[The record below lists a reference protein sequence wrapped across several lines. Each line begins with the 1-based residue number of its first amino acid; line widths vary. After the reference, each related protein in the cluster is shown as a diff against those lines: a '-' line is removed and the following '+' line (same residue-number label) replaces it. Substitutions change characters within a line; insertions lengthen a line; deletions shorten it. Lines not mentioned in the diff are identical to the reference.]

1 MHFFSLLTFFLQR
14 HLSGVH
20 PFTII
25 YFHGNKI
32 FSSNME
38 IFQNILIET
47 QQTAMGEP
55 KKMSIQSQIRH
66 KMTQLKLNL
75 WIKHFLLQ
83 F

>member
-14 HLSGVH
+14 HLSDVD

-25 YFHGNKI
+25 YFHGNKN

-38 IFQNILIET
+38 IFQNISIET

-55 KKMSIQSQIRH
+55 KKMSIFPTRPN
-66 KMTQLKLNL
+66 KT
-75 WIKHFLLQ
+75 
-83 F
+83 

>member
-25 YFHGNKI
+25 YFHGNKN

-38 IFQNILIET
+38 IFQNISIET

-55 KKMSIQSQIRH
+55 KKMPICPTRPN
-66 KMTQLKLNL
+66 KT
-75 WIKHFLLQ
+75 
-83 F
+83 

>member
-1 MHFFSLLTFFLQR
+1 
-14 HLSGVH
+14 
-20 PFTII
+20 
-25 YFHGNKI
+25 
-32 FSSNME
+32 ME
-38 IFQNILIET
+38 IFQNISIET